1 MRLAETKAINVS
13 LMALKDC
20 VRARTAASA
29 PGAGHGAHIP
39 YRRSKLTLLM
49 KDVFDVSGQQRP
61 SATVVL
67 AMVSPLARDAAQSAN
82 TLAYAAPLR
91 VATAAGAGAAGAGA
105 GASGGAAWER
115 DARDPAL
122 WSNLELVAWLQDAA
136 AKAGEPSLD
145 AAALAG
151 GGRDTGAAFCALA
164 EAAVHRRVRAALA
177 PQARKPAEAAA
188 LGQALYQ
195 ALWTALVDAKV
206 RARKPDGSLVTAAEE
221 DAERAAG
228 EQAQKEKDELWKER
242 EKHLA
247 TER

>member
-20 VRARTAASA
+20 VRARTAASQ
-29 PGAGHGAHIP
+29 PGAGHGAHVP

-91 VATAAGAGAAGAGA
+91 VATAASVAGAGR
-105 GASGGAAWER
+105 ASGGGVNWER

-122 WSNLELVAWLQDAA
+122 WSNAQLVALLQGTAT
-136 AKAGEPSLD
+136 KAGEPSLD

-151 GGRDTGAAFCALA
+151 GGRDAGSAFCALA
-164 EAAVHRRVRAALA
+164 EAEVHRRVRVVLA
-177 PQARKPAEAAA
+177 PHGRTPAAAAA

-206 RARKPDGSLVTAAEE
+206 RARKPDGSLVTAEE
-221 DAERAAG
+221 EEAERAAG